1 MKISTEN
8 GRNERKDQVPSGG
21 HHSLYKRR
29 APECKSRTIC
39 PFEPSKA
46 ATNPLQEYAEQ
57 VLTVP
62 DVVAEVRNKR
72 QIRRLCVLPFDLQ
85 VREPRP
91 ESIKHC
97 VEFAKKTGDYASLSG
112 IDLKVISLTYELE
125 ADNVGTDHLRQEP
138 VMAQTIA
145 SKDKPEE
152 MQDANNKR
160 LVGWYMPEGEEE
172 EEEDSEEEDDYSQE
186 EDDAEGDEQEANE
199 SPDTVKAAIEAQ
211 LAGKEPLASETIEKE
226 EDQDQ
231 EPSQEELDKLF
242 EQLKCAPSAEEE
254 KELSELLVS
263 QPVEVD
269 EEVSEPQ
276 EAKHSQN
283 LDEDVGDDGWITHS
297 NIKKAKK
304 ALEGKVETDE
314 VPPVACMTTDYALQN
329 VLKQLNLHLA
339 ALNGRIIKQLRTYIL
354 RCYACYKTTSIM
366 TKVFCPNCGNKTLK
380 RVAVSLDE
388 NGRQV
393 IHINTRR
400 PLTNK
405 YKNQSLPRFQGGK
418 HSRNPILFED
428 QPMPRQMPSRVAK
441 TKTNALDQDY
451 TAGFS
456 PFVLRD
462 VDSKSA
468 MLRSKGNLKE
478 WARNNNFEEDRR
490 RKNYNR
496 LYK

>member
-1 MKISTEN
+1 MSETSTKIKYLVADTTAFIN
-8 GRNERKDQVPSGG
+8 AVP
-21 HHSLYKRR
+21 L
-29 APECKSRTIC
+29 
-39 PFEPSKA
+39 
-46 ATNPLQEYAEQ
+46 NEYAEN

-62 DVVAEVRNKR
+62 EVVAEVRNKR

-91 ESIKHC
+91 ESVKHC

-125 ADNVGTDHLRQEP
+125 ADTLGTDHLRTEP
-138 VMAQTIA
+138 VVSQVIA

-152 MQDANNKR
+152 MQDGNNKR
-160 LVGWYMPEGEEE
+160 LVGWYMPEGNEDDEEEE
-172 EEEDSEEEDDYSQE
+172 EEEDDL
-186 EDDAEGDEQEANE
+186 
-199 SPDTVKAAIEAQ
+199 T
-211 LAGKEPLASETIEKE
+211 
-226 EDQDQ
+226 
-231 EPSQEELDKLF
+231 QEELDKLF
-242 EQLKCAPSAEEE
+242 EKLKCAPSADEEKATCDLLVAEPQHEDEEE
-254 KELSELLVS
+254 D
-263 QPVEVD
+263 QPGSNNNASNIGND
-269 EEVSEPQ
+269 
-276 EAKHSQN
+276 
-283 LDEDVGDDGWITHS
+283 DDDVGDDGWITHS

-304 ALEGKVETDE
+304 ALEGKVETDI

-329 VLKQLNLHLA
+329 VLKQLNLQLA

-380 RVAVSLDE
+380 RVAISLDE
-388 NGRQV
+388 NGKQV

-400 PLTNK
+400 PLTAK

-441 TKTNALDQDY
+441 TKTNALDDDY
-451 TAGFS
+451 IAGFS
-456 PFVLRD
+456 PFVMRD

>member
-1 MKISTEN
+1 MSTNNSKIKYIVADTTAFIN
-8 GRNERKDQVPSGG
+8 AVP
-21 HHSLYKRR
+21 L
-29 APECKSRTIC
+29 
-39 PFEPSKA
+39 
-46 ATNPLQEYAEQ
+46 NEYAEN

-112 IDLKVISLTYELE
+112 IDLKVIALTYELE
-125 ADNVGTDHLRQEP
+125 TDLLGSDHLRKEP
-138 VMAQTIA
+138 VVSQLIA

-160 LVGWYMPEGEEE
+160 LVGWYMPEGNDNEGDDVEDE
-172 EEEDSEEEDDYSQE
+172 DDEEDKEADEAEVETKTEQSN
-186 EDDAEGDEQEANE
+186 DAV
-199 SPDTVKAAIEAQ
+199 DTVKDAIEAQ
-211 LAGKEPLASETIEKE
+211 LKGEQVANKSTDAAVNDDSDNE
-226 EDQDQ
+226 EDED
-231 EPSQEELDKLF
+231 EDLTQEELDKLF
-242 EQLKCAPSAEEE
+242 EKLKCAPSA
-254 KELSELLVS
+254 
-263 QPVEVD
+263 D
-269 EEVSEPQ
+269 EEQTTADILIAQPTEEDDASDDEQQTEKQQSNSNVQPQ
-276 EAKHSQN
+276 E
-283 LDEDVGDDGWITHS
+283 DEEVGDDGWITHS

-304 ALEGKVETDE
+304 ALEGKVETDLI
-314 VPPVACMTTDYALQN
+314 PPVACMTTDYALQN
-329 VLKQLNLHLA
+329 VLKQLNLQLA

-354 RCYACYKTTSIM
+354 RCYACFKTTSIM

-388 NGRQV
+388 NGKQV

-400 PLTNK
+400 PLTSK
-405 YKNQSLPRFQGGK
+405 YKNQSLPRFHGGK

-441 TKTNALDQDY
+441 TKTNALDDDY
-451 TAGFS
+451 IAGFS
-456 PFVLRD
+456 PFVMRD

>member
-1 MKISTEN
+1 M
-8 GRNERKDQVPSGG
+8 
-21 HHSLYKRR
+21 
-29 APECKSRTIC
+29 
-39 PFEPSKA
+39 
-46 ATNPLQEYAEQ
+46 
-57 VLTVP
+57 
-62 DVVAEVRNKR
+62 VAEVRNKR

-85 VREPRP
+85 VREPRS

-112 IDLKVISLTYELE
+112 IDLKVIALTYELE
-125 ADNVGTDHLRQEP
+125 ADTLGTKHLRNEP
-138 VMAQTIA
+138 VVSQVIA

-152 MQDANNKR
+152 MQDVSNKR
-160 LVGWYMPEGEEE
+160 LVGWYMPEGDEDEEDDNDVDDQDASE
-172 EEEDSEEEDDYSQE
+172 DDEEAEEEDKL
-186 EDDAEGDEQEANE
+186 DESNNVDKVKE
-199 SPDTVKAAIEAQ
+199 SIEAQ
-211 LAGKEPLASETIEKE
+211 LKGEPAQITSSKAADAGTDAVPDKDD
-226 EDQDQ
+226 EDEDDVT
-231 EPSQEELDKLF
+231 QEELDKLF
-242 EQLKCAPSAEEE
+242 EKLKCAPSDEEE
-254 KELSELLVS
+254 RTTCDLLVAQS
-263 QPVEVD
+263 K
-269 EEVSEPQ
+269 EEDDSSEEEQQ
-276 EAKHSQN
+276 EDKETKDNQ
-283 LDEDVGDDGWITHS
+283 DEDVGNDGWITHS

-304 ALEGKVETDE
+304 ALEGKVETDI

-329 VLKQLNLHLA
+329 VLKQLNLQLA

-388 NGRQV
+388 NGKQV

-400 PLTNK
+400 PLTSK

-441 TKTNALDQDY
+441 TKTNALDDDY
-451 TAGFS
+451 IAGFS
-456 PFVLRD
+456 PFVMRD

>member
-1 MKISTEN
+1 MAETSEKIKFLVADTTAFIN
-8 GRNERKDQVPSGG
+8 AVP
-21 HHSLYKRR
+21 L
-29 APECKSRTIC
+29 
-39 PFEPSKA
+39 
-46 ATNPLQEYAEQ
+46 NEYAEQ

-145 SKDKPEE
+145 SKEKPEE

-160 LVGWYMPEGEEE
+160 LVGWYMPEGDEVDEEE
-172 EEEDSEEEDDYSQE
+172 EYSEEEDNDSQEE
-186 EDDAEGDEQEANE
+186 EDDAEDEQEDVE
-199 SPDTVKAAIEAQ
+199 SQDTVKAAIEAQ
-211 LAGKEPLASETIEKE
+211 LAGKVPFSSESIQAE
-226 EDQDQ
+226 EELDQ

-242 EQLKCAPSAEEE
+242 EKLKCAPSAEEE
-254 KELSELLVS
+254 QELSELLVS
-263 QPVEVD
+263 QPAEVD

-276 EAKHSQN
+276 EAKQS
-283 LDEDVGDDGWITHS
+283 LDLDDDDVGDDGWITHS

-354 RCYACYKTTSIM
+354 RCYACYRTTSIM

-405 YKNQSLPRFQGGK
+405 YKNQSLPRFHGGK

>member
-1 MKISTEN
+1 MAETSKKIKFLVADTTAFIN
-8 GRNERKDQVPSGG
+8 AVP
-21 HHSLYKRR
+21 L
-29 APECKSRTIC
+29 
-39 PFEPSKA
+39 
-46 ATNPLQEYAEQ
+46 NEYAEQ

-97 VEFAKKTGDYASLSG
+97 VEFAKRTGDYASLSG
-112 IDLKVISLTYELE
+112 IDLKVIALTYELE
-125 ADNVGTDHLRQEP
+125 ADTVGTDHLRTEP

-145 SKDKPEE
+145 SKEKPEE
-152 MQDANNKR
+152 MQDASNKR

-172 EEEDSEEEDDYSQE
+172 DSEEEDEDSQE
-186 EDDAEGDEQEANE
+186 EQEEAVGAEEEPAGED
-199 SPDTVKAAIEAQ
+199 SVKAAIEAQ
-211 LAGKEPLASETIEKE
+211 LAGKETLPSQPLAAE
-226 EDQDQ
+226 EDLEQ

-254 KELSELLVS
+254 QELSELLVS
-263 QPVEVD
+263 QPA
-269 EEVSEPQ
+269 EEEDAEEAEPQ
-276 EAKHSQN
+276 AAQSQN
-283 LDEDVGDDGWITHS
+283 LEEEVGDDGWITHS

-304 ALEGKVETDE
+304 ALEGKVETNE

>member
-1 MKISTEN
+1 MSTSSTKIKYLVADTTAFIN
-8 GRNERKDQVPSGG
+8 AVP
-21 HHSLYKRR
+21 L
-29 APECKSRTIC
+29 
-39 PFEPSKA
+39 
-46 ATNPLQEYAEQ
+46 NEYADN

-62 DVVAEVRNKR
+62 EVVAEVRNKR

-91 ESIKHC
+91 ESVKHC

-125 ADNVGTDHLRQEP
+125 ADTLGTEHLRTEP
-138 VMAQTIA
+138 VVSQVIA
-145 SKDKPEE
+145 SKEQPEE
-152 MQDANNKR
+152 MQDVNNKR
-160 LVGWYMPEGEEE
+160 LVGWYMPEGNEDDEEA
-172 EEEDSEEEDDYSQE
+172 EEDE
-186 EDDAEGDEQEANE
+186 EDDANEAVDDNE
-199 SPDTVKAAIEAQ
+199 RQLEKSSDHVDHIKEAIEAQ
-211 LAGKEPLASETIEKE
+211 LQGKQIPSPDSKQTGDNDEN
-226 EDQDQ
+226 EDEDDDLT
-231 EPSQEELDKLF
+231 QEELDKLF
-242 EQLKCAPSAEEE
+242 EKLKCAPSADEERATCDLLVAEPKEEDEEE
-254 KELSELLVS
+254 
-263 QPVEVD
+263 QPICNNND
-269 EEVSEPQ
+269 
-276 EAKHSQN
+276 AA
-283 LDEDVGDDGWITHS
+283 DDDVGDDGWITHS

-304 ALEGKVETDE
+304 ALEGKVETDI

-329 VLKQLNLHLA
+329 VLKQLNLQLA

-354 RCYACYKTTSIM
+354 RCYACFKTTSIM

-388 NGRQV
+388 NGKQV

-400 PLTNK
+400 PLSSK
-405 YKNQSLPRFQGGK
+405 YKNQSLPRFHGGK

-441 TKTNALDQDY
+441 TKTNALDDDY
-451 TAGFS
+451 IAGFS
-456 PFVLRD
+456 PFVMRD

>member
-1 MKISTEN
+1 MSNNNNAKIKYIIADTTAFIN
-8 GRNERKDQVPSGG
+8 AVP
-21 HHSLYKRR
+21 L
-29 APECKSRTIC
+29 
-39 PFEPSKA
+39 
-46 ATNPLQEYAEQ
+46 NEYAEN

-62 DVVAEVRNKR
+62 EVIAEVRNKR

-91 ESIKHC
+91 ESVKHC

-112 IDLKVISLTYELE
+112 IDLKVIALTYELE
-125 ADNVGTDHLRQEP
+125 ADELGTDHLRSEP
-138 VMAQTIA
+138 VVSQVIA
-145 SKDKPEE
+145 SKEKPEE

-160 LVGWYMPEGEEE
+160 LVGWYMPEGN
-172 EEEDSEEEDDYSQE
+172 EDDEGDDSEDELKSEEEDIETQ
-186 EDDAEGDEQEANE
+186 GHE
-199 SPDTVKAAIEAQ
+199 SSESVDHVKAAIELQ
-211 LAGKEPLASETIEKE
+211 LSGEQVQKPSSPTTDAEKE
-226 EDQDQ
+226 VPIDDEDEDDLTQ
-231 EPSQEELDKLF
+231 EDLDKLF
-242 EQLKCAPSAEEE
+242 EKLKCAPS
-254 KELSELLVS
+254 
-263 QPVEVD
+263 VD
-269 EEVSEPQ
+269 EERATADILVALPIENVESDDEHQ
-276 EAKHSQN
+276 DQHSVVN
-283 LDEDVGDDGWITHS
+283 EDEDVGDDGWITQS

-304 ALEGKVETDE
+304 ALEGKVETDI

-329 VLKQLNLHLA
+329 VLKQLNLQLA

-354 RCYACYKTTSIM
+354 RCYACFKTTSIM

-388 NGRQV
+388 NGKQV

-400 PLTNK
+400 PLTSK
-405 YKNQSLPRFQGGK
+405 YKNQSVPRFHGGK

-441 TKTNALDQDY
+441 TKTNALDDDY
-451 TAGFS
+451 IAGFS
-456 PFVLRD
+456 PFVMRD

>member
-1 MKISTEN
+1 MSETNGKIKYMVADTTAFIN
-8 GRNERKDQVPSGG
+8 AVP
-21 HHSLYKRR
+21 L
-29 APECKSRTIC
+29 
-39 PFEPSKA
+39 
-46 ATNPLQEYAEQ
+46 NEYAES

-72 QIRRLCVLPFDLQ
+72 QIRRLCVLPFGLE

-91 ESIKHC
+91 ESVKHC

-112 IDLKVISLTYELE
+112 IDLKVIALSYELE
-125 ADNVGTDHLRQEP
+125 SDNVGTEHLRKEP

-145 SKDKPEE
+145 SKEEPKE
-152 MQDANNKR
+152 MQEANNKR
-160 LVGWYMPEGEEE
+160 LVGWYMPEGEEGEGE
-172 EEEDSEEEDDYSQE
+172 EG
-186 EDDAEGDEQEANE
+186 EGDEDDDDEDVEDVDEDVDKDKSVDN
-199 SPDTVKAAIEAQ
+199 VKAAIEAQ
-211 LAGKEPLASETIEKE
+211 INGLALPTENPPETKDDDISE
-226 EDQDQ
+226 EDLKKLLEQLSCDSDAPEYDLLVAQAHTEEDETEQ
-231 EPSQEELDKLF
+231 EP
-242 EQLKCAPSAEEE
+242 EQQS
-254 KELSELLVS
+254 SNS
-263 QPVEVD
+263 NQD
-269 EEVSEPQ
+269 
-276 EAKHSQN
+276 
-283 LDEDVGDDGWITHS
+283 DDVGDDGWITHS
-297 NIKKAKK
+297 NIRSAKK
-304 ALEGKVETDE
+304 ALEGKVESDA
-314 VPPVACMTTDYALQN
+314 VPLVACMTTDYAIQN
-329 VLKQLNLHLA
+329 VLKQMNLNLA

-354 RCYACYKTTSIM
+354 RCYACFKTTSIM

-388 NGRQV
+388 NGKQV

-400 PLTNK
+400 PLTSK
-405 YKNQSLPRFQGGK
+405 YKNQSLPKFQGGK

-441 TKTNALDQDY
+441 TKTNAMDEDY
-451 TAGFS
+451 IAGYS

-490 RKNYNR
+490 RKHYNR

>member
-1 MKISTEN
+1 MAETSGKIKFLVADTTAFIN
-8 GRNERKDQVPSGG
+8 AVP
-21 HHSLYKRR
+21 L
-29 APECKSRTIC
+29 
-39 PFEPSKA
+39 
-46 ATNPLQEYAEQ
+46 NEYAEQ

-97 VEFAKKTGDYASLSG
+97 VEFAKRTGDYASLSG

-125 ADNVGTDHLRQEP
+125 ADTVGTAHLRTEP

-145 SKDKPEE
+145 SKEKPEE
-152 MQDANNKR
+152 MQDASNKR

-172 EEEDSEEEDDYSQE
+172 EDDSEEEEDSQGEEEQEQE
-186 EDDAEGDEQEANE
+186 ESQD
-199 SPDTVKAAIEAQ
+199 SPPVDNIKAAIEAQ
-211 LAGKEPLASETIEKE
+211 LAGKEPLPTEDLSE
-226 EDQDQ
+226 

-242 EQLKCAPSAEEE
+242 EQLQCAPSAEEE
-254 KELSELLVS
+254 QELAELLIS
-263 QPVEVD
+263 QPAEVES
-269 EEVSEPQ
+269 EESEPVQ
-276 EAKHSQN
+276 SQN
-283 LDEDVGDDGWITHS
+283 QEDEVGDDGWITHS

-354 RCYACYKTTSIM
+354 RCYACYRTTSIM

-405 YKNQSLPRFQGGK
+405 YKNQSLPRFTGGK

-451 TAGFS
+451 MAGFS

>member
-1 MKISTEN
+1 M
-8 GRNERKDQVPSGG
+8 
-21 HHSLYKRR
+21 
-29 APECKSRTIC
+29 
-39 PFEPSKA
+39 
-46 ATNPLQEYAEQ
+46 
-57 VLTVP
+57 
-62 DVVAEVRNKR
+62 VAEVRNKR

-91 ESIKHC
+91 ESLKHC

-112 IDLKVISLTYELE
+112 IDLKVIALTYELE
-125 ADNVGTDHLRQEP
+125 ADTVGTQHLRNEP
-138 VMAQTIA
+138 VVSQVIA

-152 MQDANNKR
+152 MQDVNNKR
-160 LVGWYMPEGEEE
+160 LVGWYMPEGDE
-172 EEEDSEEEDDYSQE
+172 EEED
-186 EDDAEGDEQEANE
+186 EGDDQDASDNDDEPETEEKEKSDE
-199 SPDTVKAAIEAQ
+199 SSSNNVDHVKEAIEAQ
-211 LAGKEPLASETIEKE
+211 LKGESTQITTSSKAADAGTDAVAEDDDDE
-226 EDQDQ
+226 EDDVT
-231 EPSQEELDKLF
+231 QEELDKLF
-242 EQLKCAPSAEEE
+242 EKLKCAPS
-254 KELSELLVS
+254 
-263 QPVEVD
+263 VD
-269 EEVSEPQ
+269 EERTTCDLLVAESKEDDDSSDEDQ
-276 EAKHSQN
+276 QQGDKEANDNQ
-283 LDEDVGDDGWITHS
+283 DEDVGNDGWITHS

-304 ALEGKVETDE
+304 ALEGKVETDI

-329 VLKQLNLHLA
+329 VLKQLNLQLA

-388 NGRQV
+388 NGKQV

-400 PLTNK
+400 PLTSK
-405 YKNQSLPRFQGGK
+405 YKNQSLPRFHGGK

-441 TKTNALDQDY
+441 TKTNALDDDY
-451 TAGFS
+451 IAGFS
-456 PFVLRD
+456 PFVMRD

>member
-1 MKISTEN
+1 MAETSGKIKFLVADTTAFIN
-8 GRNERKDQVPSGG
+8 AVP
-21 HHSLYKRR
+21 L
-29 APECKSRTIC
+29 
-39 PFEPSKA
+39 
-46 ATNPLQEYAEQ
+46 NEYAEQ

-62 DVVAEVRNKR
+62 EVVAEVRNKR

-91 ESIKHC
+91 ESVKHC
-97 VEFAKKTGDYASLSG
+97 VEFAKRTGDYASLSG

-125 ADNVGTDHLRQEP
+125 ADTVGTAHLRTEP
-138 VMAQTIA
+138 IMAQTIA
-145 SKDKPEE
+145 SKEKPAE
-152 MQDANNKR
+152 MLDASNKR

-172 EEEDSEEEDDYSQE
+172 SDEEEEEEEVSEEEVDKSIEGKPE
-186 EDDAEGDEQEANE
+186 EEEAETTPVDN
-199 SPDTVKAAIEAQ
+199 VKAAIEAQ
-211 LAGKEPLASETIEKE
+211 LAGKEAPPCQPE
-226 EDQDQ
+226 ED

-254 KELSELLVS
+254 QELSQLLIS
-263 QPVEVD
+263 QPRAD
-269 EEVSEPQ
+269 EGEPEEEEERPQ
-276 EAKHSQN
+276 AEE
-283 LDEDVGDDGWITHS
+283 EDVGDDGWITHS

-441 TKTNALDQDY
+441 TKTNALNEDY

>member
-1 MKISTEN
+1 MSTSSTKIKYLVADTTAFIN
-8 GRNERKDQVPSGG
+8 AVP
-21 HHSLYKRR
+21 L
-29 APECKSRTIC
+29 
-39 PFEPSKA
+39 
-46 ATNPLQEYAEQ
+46 NEYADN

-62 DVVAEVRNKR
+62 EVVAEVRNKR

-91 ESIKHC
+91 ESVKHC
-97 VEFAKKTGDYASLSG
+97 VQFAKKTGDYASLSG

-125 ADNVGTDHLRQEP
+125 ADTVGTEHLRNEP
-138 VMAQTIA
+138 VVSQVIA

-152 MQDANNKR
+152 MQDVNNKR
-160 LVGWYMPEGEEE
+160 LVGWYMPEGNEEDDEGEEEE
-172 EEEDSEEEDDYSQE
+172 EEEDEDDN
-186 EDDAEGDEQEANE
+186 EQQL
-199 SPDTVKAAIEAQ
+199 DKVDHIKAAIEAHMDGTGIQ
-211 LAGKEPLASETIEKE
+211 SPENKPTDARTDIGNDN
-226 EDQDQ
+226 EDDDDLT
-231 EPSQEELDKLF
+231 QEELDKLF
-242 EQLKCAPSAEEE
+242 EKLQCAPSADEERATCDLLVAESKEEDEDDQEEQQTQQANE
-254 KELSELLVS
+254 KEI
-263 QPVEVD
+263 
-269 EEVSEPQ
+269 
-276 EAKHSQN
+276 
-283 LDEDVGDDGWITHS
+283 DEDVGDDGWITHS

-304 ALEGKVETDE
+304 ALEGKVETDI

-329 VLKQLNLHLA
+329 VLKQLNLQLA

-354 RCYACYKTTSIM
+354 RCYGCFKTTSIM

-388 NGRQV
+388 NGKQV
-393 IHINTRR
+393 LHINTRR
-400 PLTNK
+400 SLTAK

-441 TKTNALDQDY
+441 TKTNALDDDY
-451 TAGFS
+451 IAGFS
-456 PFVLRD
+456 PFVMRD

>member
-1 MKISTEN
+1 MAETSGKIKFLVADTTAFIN
-8 GRNERKDQVPSGG
+8 AVP
-21 HHSLYKRR
+21 L
-29 APECKSRTIC
+29 
-39 PFEPSKA
+39 
-46 ATNPLQEYAEQ
+46 NEYAEQ

-97 VEFAKKTGDYASLSG
+97 VEFAKRTGDYASLSG

-125 ADNVGTDHLRQEP
+125 ADTVGTDHLRTEP

-145 SKDKPEE
+145 SKEKPEE

-172 EEEDSEEEDDYSQE
+172 EEDSDEEDDSQGEEAE
-186 EDDAEGDEQEANE
+186 EDGPEEEQDDEEAQDQAVD
-199 SPDTVKAAIEAQ
+199 SVKAAIEAQ
-211 LAGKEPLASETIEKE
+211 LAGKEALPSQTIASD
-226 EDQDQ
+226 EDLGE

-254 KELSELLVS
+254 QELAELLVS
-263 QPVEVD
+263 HPAEVES
-269 EEVSEPQ
+269 EESEPVQ
-276 EAKHSQN
+276 SQN
-283 LDEDVGDDGWITHS
+283 QEDEVGDDGWITHS

-354 RCYACYKTTSIM
+354 RCYACYRTTSIM

-405 YKNQSLPRFQGGK
+405 YKNQSLPRFTGGK

-451 TAGFS
+451 MAGFS

>member
-1 MKISTEN
+1 M
-8 GRNERKDQVPSGG
+8 
-21 HHSLYKRR
+21 
-29 APECKSRTIC
+29 
-39 PFEPSKA
+39 
-46 ATNPLQEYAEQ
+46 
-57 VLTVP
+57 
-62 DVVAEVRNKR
+62 VAEVRNKR

-85 VREPRP
+85 VREPRS

-112 IDLKVISLTYELE
+112 IDLKVIALTYELE
-125 ADNVGTDHLRQEP
+125 ADTLGTKHLRNEP
-138 VMAQTIA
+138 VVSQVIA

-152 MQDANNKR
+152 MQDVSNKR
-160 LVGWYMPEGEEE
+160 LVGWYMPEGDEEE
-172 EEEDSEEEDDYSQE
+172 EEEDDDDDQDASEGDEEAEEEDKL
-186 EDDAEGDEQEANE
+186 DESSNV
-199 SPDTVKAAIEAQ
+199 DKVKKSIEAQ
-211 LAGKEPLASETIEKE
+211 LKGEPAQTTSNTSADAGTDAVPDKDD
-226 EDQDQ
+226 EDEDDVT
-231 EPSQEELDKLF
+231 QEELDKLF
-242 EQLKCAPSAEEE
+242 EKLKCAPSFEEE
-254 KELSELLVS
+254 RTTCDLLVAQS
-263 QPVEVD
+263 KEEDDSSD
-269 EEVSEPQ
+269 EEQQGHKETINNQ
-276 EAKHSQN
+276 
-283 LDEDVGDDGWITHS
+283 DEDVGNDGWITHS

-304 ALEGKVETDE
+304 ALEGKVETDI

-329 VLKQLNLHLA
+329 VLKQLNLQLA

-388 NGRQV
+388 NGKQV

-400 PLTNK
+400 PLTTK

-441 TKTNALDQDY
+441 TKTNALDDDY
-451 TAGFS
+451 IAGFS
-456 PFVLRD
+456 PFVMRD

>member
-1 MKISTEN
+1 MAESSGKIKFLVADTTAFIN
-8 GRNERKDQVPSGG
+8 AVP
-21 HHSLYKRR
+21 L
-29 APECKSRTIC
+29 
-39 PFEPSKA
+39 
-46 ATNPLQEYAEQ
+46 NEYADQ

-85 VREPRP
+85 VREPRA

-97 VEFAKKTGDYASLSG
+97 VEFAKRTGDYASLSG

-125 ADNVGTDHLRQEP
+125 ADTVGTAHLRTEP

-145 SKDKPEE
+145 SKEKPEE

-160 LVGWYMPEGEEE
+160 MVGWYMPEGEEE
-172 EEEDSEEEDDYSQE
+172 EDSQE
-186 EDDAEGDEQEANE
+186 EDSQEEDSQEEEGSQDQQETDPPVDN
-199 SPDTVKAAIEAQ
+199 VKAAIEAQ
-211 LAGKEPLASETIEKE
+211 LAGKEPLPSQETHHE
-226 EDQDQ
+226 ED

-254 KELSELLVS
+254 QELAELLVA
-263 QPVEVD
+263 QPLED
-269 EEVSEPQ
+269 EAEETEPQ
-276 EAKHSQN
+276 AARQSQN
-283 LDEDVGDDGWITHS
+283 LEEEVGDDGWITHS
-297 NIKKAKK
+297 NIRKAKK

-405 YKNQSLPRFQGGK
+405 YKNQSLPRFHGGK

>member
-1 MKISTEN
+1 M
-8 GRNERKDQVPSGG
+8 
-21 HHSLYKRR
+21 
-29 APECKSRTIC
+29 
-39 PFEPSKA
+39 
-46 ATNPLQEYAEQ
+46 
-57 VLTVP
+57 
-62 DVVAEVRNKR
+62 VAEVRNKR

-85 VREPRP
+85 VREPRA
-91 ESIKHC
+91 ESLKHC

-112 IDLKVISLTYELE
+112 IDLKVIALTYELE
-125 ADNVGTDHLRQEP
+125 ADTVGTQHLRNEP
-138 VMAQTIA
+138 VVSQVIA

-152 MQDANNKR
+152 MQDVNNKR
-160 LVGWYMPEGEEE
+160 LVGWYMPEGDEEE
-172 EEEDSEEEDDYSQE
+172 EEEDDQE
-186 EDDAEGDEQEANE
+186 ASDDADEAETEEKEKSDE
-199 SPDTVKAAIEAQ
+199 SSSKNVDHVKEAIEAQ
-211 LAGKEPLASETIEKE
+211 LKGESAQTTSKAADAGTDAVAEDDDEE
-226 EDQDQ
+226 EDDVT
-231 EPSQEELDKLF
+231 QEELDKLF
-242 EQLKCAPSAEEE
+242 EKLKCAPS
-254 KELSELLVS
+254 
-263 QPVEVD
+263 VD
-269 EEVSEPQ
+269 EERTTCDLLVAESKEDDDSSDEDQ
-276 EAKHSQN
+276 QQADKEANDNQ
-283 LDEDVGDDGWITHS
+283 DEDVGNDGWITHS

-304 ALEGKVETDE
+304 ALEGKVETDI

-329 VLKQLNLHLA
+329 VLKQLNLQLA

-388 NGRQV
+388 NGKQV

-400 PLTNK
+400 PLTSK
-405 YKNQSLPRFQGGK
+405 YKNQSLPRFHGGK

-441 TKTNALDQDY
+441 TKTNALDDDY
-451 TAGFS
+451 IAGFS
-456 PFVLRD
+456 PFVMRD

>member
-1 MKISTEN
+1 MTETSGKIKFLVADTTAFIN
-8 GRNERKDQVPSGG
+8 AVP
-21 HHSLYKRR
+21 L
-29 APECKSRTIC
+29 
-39 PFEPSKA
+39 
-46 ATNPLQEYAEQ
+46 NEYAEQ

-125 ADNVGTDHLRQEP
+125 ADTVGTDHLRTEP

-172 EEEDSEEEDDYSQE
+172 EDSEDEEDDDSQE
-186 EDDAEGDEQEANE
+186 EEQQDQEEPEDNEAEGVDN
-199 SPDTVKAAIEAQ
+199 VKAAIEAQ
-211 LAGKEPLASETIEKE
+211 LAGKEPLPSQQIQPE
-226 EDQDQ
+226 ED

-242 EQLKCAPSAEEE
+242 EQLKCAPSAQEEQ
-254 KELSELLVS
+254 ELSELLVS
-263 QPVEVD
+263 HPAEVET
-269 EEVSEPQ
+269 EETEPQ
-276 EAKHSQN
+276 ETIPSQN
-283 LDEDVGDDGWITHS
+283 LEEEVGDDGWITHS

-400 PLTNK
+400 PLTTK
-405 YKNQSLPRFQGGK
+405 YKNQSLPRFKGGK

>member
-1 MKISTEN
+1 MFVK
-8 GRNERKDQVPSGG
+8 
-21 HHSLYKRR
+21 
-29 APECKSRTIC
+29 
-39 PFEPSKA
+39 
-46 ATNPLQEYAEQ
+46 EYADN

-62 DVVAEVRNKR
+62 EVVAEVRNKR

-91 ESIKHC
+91 ESVKHC

-125 ADNVGTDHLRQEP
+125 ADTLGTEHLRNEP
-138 VMAQTIA
+138 VVSQVIA

-152 MQDANNKR
+152 MQDVNNKR
-160 LVGWYMPEGEEE
+160 LVGWYMPEGNEDDDDDDDEEG
-172 EEEDSEEEDDYSQE
+172 EEDDDDD
-186 EDDAEGDEQEANE
+186 EDVNDARDDNDQQLDKSSENVDHIKE
-199 SPDTVKAAIEAQ
+199 AIEAQ
-211 LAGKEPLASETIEKE
+211 LQGKQITSPDSKQVTNEAV
-226 EDQDQ
+226 EDENED
-231 EPSQEELDKLF
+231 EDDLTQEELDKLF
-242 EQLKCAPSAEEE
+242 EKLKCAPSADEEQATCD
-254 KELSELLVS
+254 LLVA
-263 QPVEVD
+263 
-269 EEVSEPQ
+269 EPQ
-276 EAKHSQN
+276 EED
-283 LDEDVGDDGWITHS
+283 DEEQPSSNKNNNAPSINDDDDVGDDGWITHS

-304 ALEGKVETDE
+304 ALEGKVETDI

-329 VLKQLNLHLA
+329 VLKQLNLQLA

-380 RVAVSLDE
+380 RVAISLDE
-388 NGRQV
+388 NGKQV

-400 PLTNK
+400 PLSAK
-405 YKNQSLPRFQGGK
+405 YKNQSLPRFHGGK

-441 TKTNALDQDY
+441 TKTNALDDDY
-451 TAGFS
+451 IAGFS
-456 PFVLRD
+456 PFVMRD

>member
-1 MKISTEN
+1 MSEAVGKIKYLVADTTAFIN
-8 GRNERKDQVPSGG
+8 AVP
-21 HHSLYKRR
+21 L
-29 APECKSRTIC
+29 
-39 PFEPSKA
+39 
-46 ATNPLQEYAEQ
+46 NEYAEQ

-62 DVVAEVRNKR
+62 EVVAEVRNKR

-91 ESIKHC
+91 ESVRHC

-125 ADNVGTDHLRQEP
+125 ADTVGTDHLRTEP

-145 SKDKPEE
+145 SKQKPEE
-152 MQDANNKR
+152 MQDAANKR
-160 LVGWYMPEGEEE
+160 LVGWYMPEGEESESDEGEESDKDEEPKAGAEAEAE
-172 EEEDSEEEDDYSQE
+172 EEEEASEEQTED
-186 EDDAEGDEQEANE
+186 A
-199 SPDTVKAAIEAQ
+199 VKAAIEAQ
-211 LAGKEPLASETIEKE
+211 LAGKAAAPTPSSICLPSHELE
-226 EDQDQ
+226 E

-242 EQLKCAPSAEEE
+242 ERLQCAASEEE
-254 KELSELLVS
+254 EQELSQVLVS
-263 QPVEVD
+263 QSKDHASD
-269 EEVSEPQ
+269 EEDHNEEPAAPRT
-276 EAKHSQN
+276 E
-283 LDEDVGDDGWITHS
+283 DDDVGDDGWITHS

-304 ALEGKVETDE
+304 TLEGKVETDA

-388 NGRQV
+388 TGKQV

-400 PLTNK
+400 PLTKK

-441 TKTNALDQDY
+441 TKTNALDEDY
-451 TAGFS
+451 IAGFS

>member
-1 MKISTEN
+1 MSSNSAKIKYIVADTTAFIN
-8 GRNERKDQVPSGG
+8 AVP
-21 HHSLYKRR
+21 L
-29 APECKSRTIC
+29 
-39 PFEPSKA
+39 
-46 ATNPLQEYAEQ
+46 NEYADN

-91 ESIKHC
+91 ESVKHC

-112 IDLKVISLTYELE
+112 IDLKVIALTYELE
-125 ADNVGTDHLRQEP
+125 ADTVGTEHLRTEP
-138 VMAQTIA
+138 VVSTVIA
-145 SKDKPEE
+145 SKEKPEE
-152 MQDANNKR
+152 MQDVNNKR
-160 LVGWYMPEGEEE
+160 LVGWYMPEGNEEEEDDDGDDDEEGDEEE
-172 EEEDSEEEDDYSQE
+172 EEEQVVEEDKVKANIEAQLLGEATESKTTEATTTAAADDDEDEEEDDLTQE
-186 EDDAEGDEQEANE
+186 Q
-199 SPDTVKAAIEAQ
+199 
-211 LAGKEPLASETIEKE
+211 
-226 EDQDQ
+226 
-231 EPSQEELDKLF
+231 LDKLF
-242 EQLKCAPSAEEE
+242 EKLKCDASADEEQAAC
-254 KELSELLVS
+254 ELLVA
-263 QPVEVD
+263 QPKDEDESEEQQMPAINNNDD
-269 EEVSEPQ
+269 EEVG
-276 EAKHSQN
+276 N
-283 LDEDVGDDGWITHS
+283 DGWITHS

-304 ALEGKVETDE
+304 ALEGKVELDI

-329 VLKQLNLHLA
+329 VLKQLNLQLA

-354 RCYACYKTTSIM
+354 RCYTCYKTTSIM
-366 TKVFCPNCGNKTLK
+366 TKVFCPKCGNKTLK

-388 NGRQV
+388 NGKQV

-400 PLTNK
+400 SLTAK

-441 TKTNALDQDY
+441 TKTNALNEDY
-451 TAGFS
+451 IAGFS
-456 PFVLRD
+456 PFVMRD

>member
-1 MKISTEN
+1 MSKTSTKIKYLVADTTAFIN
-8 GRNERKDQVPSGG
+8 AVP
-21 HHSLYKRR
+21 L
-29 APECKSRTIC
+29 
-39 PFEPSKA
+39 
-46 ATNPLQEYAEQ
+46 NEYAEN

-91 ESIKHC
+91 ESVKHC

-125 ADNVGTDHLRQEP
+125 ADTLGTDHLRTEP
-138 VMAQTIA
+138 VVSQVIA

-152 MQDANNKR
+152 MQDSNNKR
-160 LVGWYMPEGEEE
+160 LVGWYMPEGNEDDEEEE
-172 EEEDSEEEDDYSQE
+172 EEEDDDEE
-186 EDDAEGDEQEANE
+186 DEQE
-199 SPDTVKAAIEAQ
+199 DGDDVT
-211 LAGKEPLASETIEKE
+211 
-226 EDQDQ
+226 
-231 EPSQEELDKLF
+231 QEELDKLF
-242 EQLKCAPSAEEE
+242 EKLKCAPSADEEKATCDLLVAEPQHEDEEE
-254 KELSELLVS
+254 D
-263 QPVEVD
+263 QPSSNNNAANIGND
-269 EEVSEPQ
+269 
-276 EAKHSQN
+276 
-283 LDEDVGDDGWITHS
+283 DDDVGDDGWITHS

-304 ALEGKVETDE
+304 ALEGKVETDI

-329 VLKQLNLHLA
+329 VLKQLNLQLA

-380 RVAVSLDE
+380 RVAISLDE
-388 NGRQV
+388 NGKQV

-400 PLTNK
+400 PLTAK

-441 TKTNALDQDY
+441 TKTNALDDDY
-451 TAGFS
+451 IAGFS
-456 PFVLRD
+456 PFVMRD

>member
-1 MKISTEN
+1 MAETSGKIKFLVADTTAFIN
-8 GRNERKDQVPSGG
+8 AVP
-21 HHSLYKRR
+21 L
-29 APECKSRTIC
+29 
-39 PFEPSKA
+39 
-46 ATNPLQEYAEQ
+46 NEYAEQ

-62 DVVAEVRNKR
+62 DVISEVRHRR

-91 ESIKHC
+91 ESIRHC
-97 VEFAKKTGDYASLSG
+97 VEFAKRTGDYASLSG

-125 ADNVGTDHLRQEP
+125 ADTVGTDHLRTEP

-145 SKDKPEE
+145 SKEKPEE
-152 MQDANNKR
+152 MQDPNNKR

-172 EEEDSEEEDDYSQE
+172 EEVSEEEEDSQGAEDGPEEEQDQQE
-186 EDDAEGDEQEANE
+186 EEELQDQLIDN
-199 SPDTVKAAIEAQ
+199 VKAAIEAQ
-211 LAGKEPLASETIEKE
+211 LAGKEPLPSQPTQPE
-226 EDQDQ
+226 ED

-254 KELSELLVS
+254 QELSELLVS
-263 QPVEVD
+263 QPAEVET
-269 EEVSEPQ
+269 EETEPQ
-276 EAKHSQN
+276 EPTQSQN
-283 LDEDVGDDGWITHS
+283 LEEEVGDDGWITHS

-354 RCYACYKTTSIM
+354 RCYACYRTTSIM

>member
-1 MKISTEN
+1 MSTNNAKIKYIIADTTAFIN
-8 GRNERKDQVPSGG
+8 AVP
-21 HHSLYKRR
+21 L
-29 APECKSRTIC
+29 
-39 PFEPSKA
+39 
-46 ATNPLQEYAEQ
+46 NEYAEN

-62 DVVAEVRNKR
+62 EVVAEVRNKR

-91 ESIKHC
+91 ESVKYC

-112 IDLKVISLTYELE
+112 IDLKVIALTYELE
-125 ADNVGTDHLRQEP
+125 ADMLGTEHLRSEP
-138 VMAQTIA
+138 VVSQVIA
-145 SKDKPEE
+145 SKEKPEE
-152 MQDANNKR
+152 MQDVNNKR
-160 LVGWYMPEGEEE
+160 LVGWYMPEGNEDEEE
-172 EEEDSEEEDDYSQE
+172 DDSDSEEECDNG
-186 EDDAEGDEQEANE
+186 EDEADIE
-199 SPDTVKAAIEAQ
+199 SKLDKGSDNVDHIKAAIEAQ
-211 LAGKEPLASETIEKE
+211 LRGEHVQKPTDADAEKDASVDYDDD
-226 EDQDQ
+226 EDDLT
-231 EPSQEELDKLF
+231 QEELDKLF
-242 EQLKCAPSAEEE
+242 EKLKCSPS
-254 KELSELLVS
+254 
-263 QPVEVD
+263 VD
-269 EEVSEPQ
+269 EEQATADILVALPTTKAESDDEH
-276 EAKHSQN
+276 ESQHQN
-283 LDEDVGDDGWITHS
+283 NVNVNDDDEVGDDGWITHS

-304 ALEGKVETDE
+304 ALEGKVETDLI
-314 VPPVACMTTDYALQN
+314 PPVACMTTDYALQN
-329 VLKQLNLHLA
+329 VLKQLNLQLA

-354 RCYACYKTTSIM
+354 RCYACFRTTSIM

-388 NGRQV
+388 NGKQV

-400 PLTNK
+400 PLTSK
-405 YKNQSLPRFQGGK
+405 YKNQSLPRFHGGK

-441 TKTNALDQDY
+441 TKTNALNDDY
-451 TAGFS
+451 IAGFS
-456 PFVLRD
+456 PFVMRD

>member
-1 MKISTEN
+1 M
-8 GRNERKDQVPSGG
+8 
-21 HHSLYKRR
+21 
-29 APECKSRTIC
+29 PE
-39 PFEPSKA
+39 
-46 ATNPLQEYAEQ
+46 
-57 VLTVP
+57 
-62 DVVAEVRNKR
+62 VVAEVRNKR

-91 ESIKHC
+91 ESVKHC
-97 VEFAKKTGDYASLSG
+97 VEFAKRTGDYASLSG

-125 ADNVGTDHLRQEP
+125 ADTVGTAHLRTEP

-145 SKDKPEE
+145 SKEKPAE
-152 MQDANNKR
+152 MQDVSNKR

-172 EEEDSEEEDDYSQE
+172 SDEDEEEEEGSEEEEDKEEPSDGEAEQE
-186 EDDAEGDEQEANE
+186 EAETDTV
-199 SPDTVKAAIEAQ
+199 DTVKAAIEAQ
-211 LAGKEPLASETIEKE
+211 LAGKETLPSQPQQSSQPE
-226 EDQDQ
+226 ED
-231 EPSQEELDKLF
+231 EPSQEELDKMF

-254 KELSELLVS
+254 KELSQLLIS
-263 QPVEVD
+263 QPQAD
-269 EEVSEPQ
+269 DSEEPEEEEEKPQ
-276 EAKHSQN
+276 KLASQE
-283 LDEDVGDDGWITHS
+283 DDVGDDGWITHS

-405 YKNQSLPRFQGGK
+405 YKNQSLPRFHGGK

-441 TKTNALDQDY
+441 TKTNALNEDY

>member
-1 MKISTEN
+1 MSETRTKIKYLVADTTAFIN
-8 GRNERKDQVPSGG
+8 AVP
-21 HHSLYKRR
+21 L
-29 APECKSRTIC
+29 
-39 PFEPSKA
+39 
-46 ATNPLQEYAEQ
+46 NEYAEN

-62 DVVAEVRNKR
+62 EVVAEVRNKR

-91 ESIKHC
+91 ESVKHC

-125 ADNVGTDHLRQEP
+125 ADTLGTDHLRTEP
-138 VMAQTIA
+138 VVSQVIA

-152 MQDANNKR
+152 MQDGNNKR
-160 LVGWYMPEGEEE
+160 LVGWYMPEGNEDDEEEEE
-172 EEEDSEEEDDYSQE
+172 EEEDDDGEEGEDDNE
-186 EDDAEGDEQEANE
+186 GGNEDDKGQQLDKSSDKVDHIKE
-199 SPDTVKAAIEAQ
+199 AIEAQ
-211 LAGKEPLASETIEKE
+211 LQGKQITSPQSNTAANEDNEDGQEE
-226 EDQDQ
+226 EDDGDDLT
-231 EPSQEELDKLF
+231 QEELDKLF
-242 EQLKCAPSAEEE
+242 EKLKCAPSADEEKATCDLLVAEPQHEDEEE
-254 KELSELLVS
+254 D
-263 QPVEVD
+263 QPGSNNNASNIGND
-269 EEVSEPQ
+269 
-276 EAKHSQN
+276 
-283 LDEDVGDDGWITHS
+283 DDDVGDDGWITHS

-304 ALEGKVETDE
+304 ALEGKVETDI

-329 VLKQLNLHLA
+329 VLKQLNLQLA

-380 RVAVSLDE
+380 RVAISLDE
-388 NGRQV
+388 NGKQV

-400 PLTNK
+400 PLTAK

-441 TKTNALDQDY
+441 TKTNALDDDY
-451 TAGFS
+451 IAGFS
-456 PFVLRD
+456 PFVMRD

>member
-1 MKISTEN
+1 MSETHEKIKYLVADTTAFIN
-8 GRNERKDQVPSGG
+8 AVP
-21 HHSLYKRR
+21 L
-29 APECKSRTIC
+29 
-39 PFEPSKA
+39 
-46 ATNPLQEYAEQ
+46 NEYAEQ

-91 ESIKHC
+91 ESVRHC

-125 ADNVGTDHLRQEP
+125 ADTLGTDHLRTEP

-145 SKDKPEE
+145 SKEKPEE
-152 MQDANNKR
+152 LVDVSNKR
-160 LVGWYMPEGEEE
+160 MVGWYMPEGEEE
-172 EEEDSEEEDDYSQE
+172 ETDEEEEDVQE
-186 EDDAEGDEQEANE
+186 EEEEEDEDPEEDEEDPEAI
-199 SPDTVKAAIEAQ
+199 DQVKAAIEAQ
-211 LAGKEPLASETIEKE
+211 IEGKAPIPTSQQIPTE
-226 EDQDQ
+226 EELEG

-242 EQLKCAPSAEEE
+242 EQLKCTPSAEEE
-254 KELSELLVS
+254 KELAELLVS
-263 QPVEVD
+263 QPKEDDED
-269 EEVSEPQ
+269 EELEEEKP
-276 EAKHSQN
+276 SQAQQQN
-283 LDEDVGDDGWITHS
+283 EEVGDDGWITHS

-304 ALEGKVETDE
+304 ALEGKIETDA

-329 VLKQLNLHLA
+329 VLKQLNLQLA

-380 RVAVSLDE
+380 RVAISLDE
-388 NGRQV
+388 NGKQV

-405 YKNQSLPRFQGGK
+405 YKNQSLPRFHGGK

-441 TKTNALDQDY
+441 TKTNALHEDY
-451 TAGFS
+451 IAGFS

-490 RKNYNR
+490 RKHYNR

>member
-1 MKISTEN
+1 MSETSGKIKYLIADTTAFIN
-8 GRNERKDQVPSGG
+8 AVP
-21 HHSLYKRR
+21 L
-29 APECKSRTIC
+29 
-39 PFEPSKA
+39 
-46 ATNPLQEYAEQ
+46 NEYAEQ

-62 DVVAEVRNKR
+62 EVVAEVRNKR

-85 VREPRP
+85 IREPRP
-91 ESIKHC
+91 ESVKHC

-125 ADNVGTDHLRQEP
+125 ADTVGTDHLRTEP
-138 VMAQTIA
+138 VKAQTIA
-145 SKDKPEE
+145 SKEKPEE
-152 MQDANNKR
+152 LQDASNKR

-172 EEEDSEEEDDYSQE
+172 EEESDEDQEEEEEDDDE
-186 EDDAEGDEQEANE
+186 EAAEQSDPEDVDQ
-199 SPDTVKAAIEAQ
+199 VKAAIEAQ
-211 LAGKEPLASETIEKE
+211 IEGKTTVPSEAIQLDPE
-226 EDQDQ
+226 E
-231 EPSQEELDKLF
+231 EPSQEELDKMF
-242 EQLKCAPSAEEE
+242 EQLKCEASAEEE
-254 KELSELLVS
+254 KELAELLVS
-263 QPVEVD
+263 QPKDDNLEP
-269 EEVSEPQ
+269 EEDTVPIITNQ
-276 EAKHSQN
+276 
-283 LDEDVGDDGWITHS
+283 DDDVGDDGWITHS

-304 ALEGKVETDE
+304 ALEGKVEIDV

-388 NGRQV
+388 NGKQV

-400 PLTNK
+400 PLTKK

-441 TKTNALDQDY
+441 TKTNALGEDY
-451 TAGFS
+451 IAGIS